1 MDDVKVVSG
10 VLVTLMIAGML
21 WMLFNLYARMK

>member
-21 WMLFNLYARMK
+21 WMLLNLYARMK

>member
-21 WMLFNLYARMK
+21 WMLFNLYAQMK

>member
-1 MDDVKVVSG
+1 MDDVKVVSR
-10 VLVTLMIAGML
+10 VLVTLTIAGML